1 MNNVCQYSLNVP
13 YPLLLLFHNDKTHW
27 DSYME
32 KYGMNTVTYLFQCRD
47 FVVKAH
53 LFPHMYVVCQWQC
66 HTISKSRA
74 EIL

>member
-27 DSYME
+27 DFYME

-53 LFPHMYVVCQWQC
+53 LFPHTTYVANGNV
-66 HTISKSRA
+66 ILKA
-74 EIL
+74 E